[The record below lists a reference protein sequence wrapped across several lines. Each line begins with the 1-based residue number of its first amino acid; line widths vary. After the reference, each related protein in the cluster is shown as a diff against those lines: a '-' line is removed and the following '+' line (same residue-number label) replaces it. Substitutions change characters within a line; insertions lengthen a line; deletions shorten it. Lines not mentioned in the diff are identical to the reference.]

1 MGLRRVG
8 EWKMLNDGLPTK
20 KRLVEIGLS
29 DVAEDLVK
37 KGKLGERESPAITE
51 LLRQKS

>member
-20 KRLVEIGLS
+20 KRLVEIGL
-29 DVAEDLVK
+29 DDAAADLAK
-37 KGKLGERESPAITE
+37 MGKLGECEYPAINE
-51 LLRQKS
+51 LLGKKN